1 MHDRPYGGGV
11 ASVIIVGGGASG
23 WLTAAFL
30 QRFLNSD
37 PARVAPVRIR
47 VVESPDIPIIGV
59 GEATIPSLKG
69 TIEYIGIPESV
80 LLRETHGT
88 FKQAIRYHGWGNPE
102 DPEDHFYHP
111 FDYGVQQVF
120 EWMGHTWLERNRN
133 PKPFQFGR
141 DLSIQCRL
149 CDHSRAPWEPSRR
162 GDFPELRYAYHLDAV
177 LLASLLRRTATE
189 RGVEH
194 LVGKVSDVSWADS
207 GAIAAVVLEDGRR
220 VAGDLFIDCTGFRS
234 LLLGKALKEEFLSFA
249 PDLMCDRAFA
259 VQVKEDPAK
268 PIAPYTKARAM
279 KGGWAWTIEL
289 QHRHGTG
296 YVFSSKHLT
305 DQQAMDEFLQMV
317 GEERVLDS
325 FTPRVIHMRTGRHR
339 RAWVRN
345 CVAIG
350 LAAGFIEP
358 LESTGIYLSEL
369 GVRALTECWPTAASN
384 CELMAA
390 QYNGR
395 VAEFYDELLDFI
407 VFHYRMARRRDTDF
421 WHDAAEKG
429 RISERLGHNL
439 ELWRHRAP
447 MAPDTGTRGTVFVHL
462 SYQYILAG
470 MQPDIGRGYRPIGL
484 YPQMDEESIL
494 QGVKSKGDR
503 YLLGLP
509 DHREMLQRMGLPA
522 SRPA

>member
-1 MHDRPYGGGV
+1 MHDRPRAGGV
-11 ASVIIVGGGASG
+11 TSVVVVGGGASG
-23 WLTAAFL
+23 WLSAAFL

-37 PARVAPVRIR
+37 PTRVPAVTIR

-69 TIEYIGIPESV
+69 TMEYLGIPEAA

-88 FKQAIRYHGWGNPE
+88 FKQAIRYQGWSNPE
-102 DPEDHFYHP
+102 DPDDHFYHP

-120 EWMGHTWLERNRN
+120 EWMGHTWLERNRGA
-133 PKPFQFGR
+133 KPFQFGR

-149 CDHSRAPWEPSRR
+149 CDHARAPWEPARR
-162 GDFPELRYAYHLDAV
+162 GELPEIRYAYHLDAV
-177 LLASLLRRTATE
+177 LLANLLRRTATE

-194 LVGKVSDVSWADS
+194 IVGKVSDVAWADS
-207 GAIAAVVLEDGRR
+207 GDIAAVVLEDGRR
-220 VAGDLFIDCTGFRS
+220 VEGALFIDCTGFRS
-234 LLLGKALKEEFLSFA
+234 LLLANALKEEFRSFA

-259 VQVKEDPAK
+259 VQVKEDPTR
-268 PIAPYTKARAM
+268 PIAPYTKATAM
-279 KGGWAWTIEL
+279 QGGWSWTIEL

-296 YVFSSKHLT
+296 YVFSSNHLT
-305 DQQAMDEFLQMV
+305 DQQAMDEFLQRV
-317 GEERVLDS
+317 GEDRVLDS

-369 GVRALTECWPTAASN
+369 GVRALTECWPTAAN
-384 CELMAA
+384 RELMAA
-390 QYNGR
+390 QYNAR
-395 VAEFYDELLDFI
+395 MADFYDELLDFI
-407 VFHYRMARRRDTDF
+407 VFHYRMAGRRDTEF
-421 WHDAAEKG
+421 WRDAAESG
-429 RISERLGHNL
+429 RVSERLAHNL
-439 ELWRHRAP
+439 ELWTQRAP

-470 MQPDIGRGYRPIGL
+470 MQPGIGRGYQPIGL
-484 YPQMDEESIL
+484 YPRADEESIL
-494 QGVKSKGDR
+494 QGVRTKGDR
-503 YLLGLP
+503 YLLNLP
-509 DHREMLQRMGLPA
+509 DHREMLRRLGLQSA
-522 SRPA
+522 RPG